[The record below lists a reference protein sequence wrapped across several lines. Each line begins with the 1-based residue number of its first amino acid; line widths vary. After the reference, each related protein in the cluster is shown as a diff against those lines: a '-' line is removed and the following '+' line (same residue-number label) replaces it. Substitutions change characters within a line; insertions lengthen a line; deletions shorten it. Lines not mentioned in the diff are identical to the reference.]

1 MDQGSF
7 EAAEGAVE
15 QAVQWLRLGVEAI
28 GALIVALG
36 VVIAVAGF
44 VRAIAQRR
52 HPAHAV
58 TGYTGVRLTLARY
71 LGLALEFQ
79 LASDILSTAIAPSWT
94 AIGKLAAIAVI
105 RTVLNYFLSK
115 EMEVEARELEP
126 RRKADESSRQAPREA

>member
-1 MDQGSF
+1 MLQGSF
-7 EAAEGAVE
+7 EVAEGTVE
-15 QAVQWLRLGVEAI
+15 QAVQWLRLGVEAV
-28 GALIVALG
+28 GALIVAIG
-36 VVIAVAGF
+36 VVLAIGGF

-79 LASDILSTAIAPSWT
+79 LASDILSTAIAPSWD

-115 EMEVEARELEP
+115 EIEVEAKELEP
-126 RRKADESSRQAPREA
+126 HRQAHEDARQAERAT